1 MQLHFR
7 EKGGGEPLV
16 MLHGLFG
23 SSDNWM
29 GVAPRLAEQFHV
41 LAPDLRNHGRSPHS
55 SEMNYPL
62 MANDVAEFLDA
73 RGLSE
78 VFLVGHSM
86 GGKTAMQF
94 ALQHPQ
100 CVRKLIVV
108 DMAPR
113 TYKPVHEPILA
124 ALLALDL
131 SSFQTLKQIEDALA
145 PSIPGLALRRFLL
158 KNIGRNP
165 DGTLFWKIN
174 LRGVADNYS
183 RLNEPISAE
192 KPFGKPTLFLRGGNS
207 NHVTKADEPL
217 IQQLFPQ
224 VEIQTIEGA
233 SHWVHAD
240 APEEFVQRVTN
251 FIQSAGL

>member
-1 MQLHFR
+1 
-7 EKGGGEPLV
+7 

-41 LAPDLRNHGRSPHS
+41 LASDLRNFGRSPHS
-55 SEMNYPL
+55 SEMNYSL

-78 VFLVGHSM
+78 VFVLGHSM
-86 GGKTAMQF
+86 GGKVAMQF

-100 CVRKLIVV
+100 RVRKLVVV

-113 TYKPVHEPILA
+113 AYKPVHEPIFA

-145 PSIPGLALRRFLL
+145 SSIPGLVLRRFLL
-158 KNIGRNP
+158 KNIGRNS
-165 DGTLFWKIN
+165 DGTLFWKMN

-183 RLNEPISAE
+183 HLNEPITAE
-192 KPFGKPTLFLRGGNS
+192 THFNKPTLFLRGGNS
-207 NHVTKADEPL
+207 NHVAKADEML
-217 IQQLFPQ
+217 IHQLFPQ
-224 VEIQTIEGA
+224 AEIQTVESA
-233 SHWVHAD
+233 THWLHAD
-240 APEEFVQRVTN
+240 APEEFVQRVTE
-251 FIQSAGL
+251 FVQRV